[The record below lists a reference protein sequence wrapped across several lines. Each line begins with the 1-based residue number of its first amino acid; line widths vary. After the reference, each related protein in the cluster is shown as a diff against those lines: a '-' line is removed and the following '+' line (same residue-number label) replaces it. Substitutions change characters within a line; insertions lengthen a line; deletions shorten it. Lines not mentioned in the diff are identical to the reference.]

1 MSYIFSFFTIPDW
14 VFHLVFLLG
23 FLTTLIGFVLN
34 MLPYVNQYII
44 PVRVIGVIVLLL
56 GVYLEGGLANK
67 KVWEARVSEVQ
78 TQLAEAEAKS
88 AKQNVKIV
96 EKVVKKTEYYRTR
109 GDDIVKYIDR
119 EVTKYDS
126 QCVIPKEFV
135 KSHND
140 AAAKEENIK

>member
-23 FLTTLIGFVLN
+23 FLATLAGFVLN
-34 MLPYVNQYII
+34 MIPFIKQYVI

-140 AAAKEENIK
+140 AATKEENIK

>member
-1 MSYIFSFFTIPDW
+1 MWILSFLPDW
-14 VFHLVFLLG
+14 FFHLVTLLG
-23 FLTTLIGFVLN
+23 FVGTIAGFVLG
-34 MLPYVNQYII
+34 MIPIIKKYII
-44 PVRVIGVIVLLL
+44 PIRVISIVLLL
-56 GVYLEGGLANK
+56 SGVYLEGGIADNQI
-67 KVWEARVSEVQ
+67 WEARVNEVKAK
-78 TQLAEAEAKS
+78 LAEAEAKS

-119 EVTKYDS
+119 EVAKYDS

-140 AAAKEENIK
+140 AATKEDNPK

>member
-1 MSYIFSFFTIPDW
+1 MWIFSFLTIPDW
-14 VFHLVFLLG
+14 VYHLVFLVG
-23 FLTTLIGFVLN
+23 FLTTLVGFVLN

-44 PVRVIGVIVLLL
+44 PVRVIGIIVLLL

-67 KVWEARVSEVQ
+67 QAWEARVDEVKA
-78 TQLAEAEAKS
+78 QLAEAEAKS

-140 AAAKEENIK
+140 AATKEENIK

>member
-1 MSYIFSFFTIPDW
+1 
-14 VFHLVFLLG
+14 
-23 FLTTLIGFVLN
+23 

-44 PVRVIGVIVLLL
+44 PVRVIGIIVLLL

-67 KVWEARVSEVQ
+67 QAWEARVDEVKA
-78 TQLAEAEAKS
+78 QLAEAEAKS

-140 AAAKEENIK
+140 AATKEENIK